1 VVLCTQSSVKEYSV
15 IDIDLDVDVETFKE
29 LKDWFMK
36 RIEICSRGL
45 NIVVKGAICT
55 DSYSDKVHCY
65 IHLEKPIDTET
76 FLLMSFCSGDDV
88 KRLQLTLERLCI
100 YKDMLRY
107 MFTYK
112 FIRNEI
118 KNHYKNKNP
127 NIEQESKR

>member
-1 VVLCTQSSVKEYSV
+1 VVSCTQISVKEYRKEYSV
-15 IDIDLDVDVETFKE
+15 IDIDLDIDVETFKE

-36 RIEICSRGL
+36 RIEICSKGL
-45 NIVVKGAICT
+45 DIKVKGVVCT

-100 YKDMLRY
+100 YRDMLRY

-112 FIRNEI
+112 YVKNDI
-118 KNHYKNKNP
+118 KNHYKNRKL
-127 NIEQESKR
+127 KK